1 MIPIDTIGGLLIAG
15 GRSTRFGAEKAV
27 AIFDGAP
34 MIDRIAQLFA
44 DLPAYAISAR
54 PGSGAEARGRAAR
67 IEVVSDDPTLPSGP
81 LAGLLSGLAW
91 ARRRGFAF
99 LASAPCDAPCLPAN
113 LVARLAQGIGGAR
126 AAFAVTDAGQ
136 HPLCALWSVGVHDTL
151 RAQLQAGRH
160 PSVRAFLAE
169 IGAIPVHF
177 DEARAFANA
186 NTVEA
191 LAALE
196 GGA

>member
-1 MIPIDTIGGLLIAG
+1 M
-15 GRSTRFGAEKAV
+15 
-27 AIFDGAP
+27 
-34 MIDRIAQLFA
+34 
-44 DLPAYAISAR
+44 
-54 PGSGAEARGRAAR
+54 
-67 IEVVSDDPTLPSGP
+67 
-81 LAGLLSGLAW
+81 
-91 ARRRGFAF
+91 
-99 LASAPCDAPCLPAN
+99 
-113 LVARLAQGIGGAR
+113 
-126 AAFAVTDAGQ
+126 TDAGQ